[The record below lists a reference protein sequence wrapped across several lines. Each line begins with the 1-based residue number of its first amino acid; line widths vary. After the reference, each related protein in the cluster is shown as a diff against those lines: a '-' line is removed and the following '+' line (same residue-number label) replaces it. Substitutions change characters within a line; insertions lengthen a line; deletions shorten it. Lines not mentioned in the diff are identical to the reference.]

1 MKDPKQYQQAKKI
14 LLGIRNSG
22 KRGRPSI
29 FQLQGIKPLEHYFL
43 SSRKPVKSP
52 SHLTRFRNL
61 NLRYDFLDQLPLTLA
76 EKVLYTDLPEFDG
89 YFDDLFLFN
98 PHLGVICTQLAHD
111 LHHQGKSLPH
121 PIYDYFILE
130 MARIHTGN
138 PTYRGFQ
145 RNLLFFNPTAFAH
158 ILEDP
163 QFFPTPQDF
172 SEFFHLLPLE
182 MMYTVFYEI
191 LSEFIDLHLI
201 SFRIMIWD
209 CQFIHTNGSDYK
221 LPDSDHYSDRDAG
234 IRRHQNKFLG
244 LGYMAS
250 TLYIYCNQ
258 LVVPV
263 YCMIFPANLSDKVIF
278 HTTMEGY
285 YKHGLPNPYLLLA
298 DAGAYAVKN
307 LRFLA
312 THNTIGM
319 INAPKTVKHQHMVH
333 LREDIHLNRDFVPS
347 SWTDAD
353 LLSLYSLRTTIERQ
367 FSHNVQ
373 IYHVKEV
380 NIRGIDQVAKHRFV
394 VLLLDLL
401 TQLTALKVGK
411 PELLGRFTA
420 FSMMRSG
427 DSMERYWRALQK
439 HGYRLFQISEGQV
452 VYPLNTH
459 ISP

>member
-1 MKDPKQYQQAKKI
+1 
-14 LLGIRNSG
+14 
-22 KRGRPSI
+22 
-29 FQLQGIKPLEHYFL
+29 
-43 SSRKPVKSP
+43 
-52 SHLTRFRNL
+52 
-61 NLRYDFLDQLPLTLA
+61 
-76 EKVLYTDLPEFDG
+76 
-89 YFDDLFLFN
+89 
-98 PHLGVICTQLAHD
+98 
-111 LHHQGKSLPH
+111 
-121 PIYDYFILE
+121 
-130 MARIHTGN
+130 
-138 PTYRGFQ
+138 
-145 RNLLFFNPTAFAH
+145 
-158 ILEDP
+158 
-163 QFFPTPQDF
+163 
-172 SEFFHLLPLE
+172 
-182 MMYTVFYEI
+182 MMYTVFYET

-201 SFRIMIWD
+201 AFRIMIWD

-234 IRRHQNKFLG
+234 IGRHQNKFLG

-250 TLYIYCNQ
+250 TLYIYCDQ

-285 YKHGLPNPYLLLA
+285 YKQGLPRPYLLLA

-312 THNTIGM
+312 NHNTIGM

-353 LLSLYSLRTTIERQ
+353 LLSLYSLRTAIERQ

-401 TQLTALKVGK
+401 TQLTAIKVGK

-420 FSMMRSG
+420 FSMLRSG
-427 DSMERYWRALQK
+427 DSMERYWCALQK
-439 HGYRLFQISEGQV
+439 RGYRLFQISEGHV
-452 VYPLNTH
+452 VYPLNAA